1 MVPDVKIENRT
12 PGKIIFLENNQP
24 TIVCGKGLI
33 KIEKAHYLNNNNEVI
48 FNKFRTRLKWKS
60 HLINLI

>member
-1 MVPDVKIENRT
+1 VPDVKIENRT

-48 FNKFRTRLKWKS
+48 FNKFRTRLK
-60 HLINLI
+60 